1 VVFQVKKGLLV
12 RKEIRENLIHLVILA
27 SQVNKEILGLQDH
40 LENKDEKEQLDSQVQ
55 KVLQG

>member
-27 SQVNKEILGLQDH
+27 SQVNKEILLVSMGL
-40 LENKDEKEQLDSQVQ
+40 NISVA
-55 KVLQG
+55 